1 MRDIIVN
8 LFGTYTP
15 VTYTDGNN
23 VAVIPDGFAGV
34 DWSWLSGVLLFAL
47 TLYCVLRILGGAFK
61 K

>member
-1 MRDIIVN
+1 MRDIIIS

-15 VTYTDGNN
+15 ITYTDGNN
-23 VAVIPDGFAGV
+23 VSIIPDGFSGV
-34 DWSWLSGVLLFAL
+34 DWTWLAGVLLFAL

>member
-1 MRDIIVN
+1 MRDIIIS

-15 VTYTDGNN
+15 VTYSDGNN
-23 VAVIPDGFAGV
+23 VAVIPNGLAGV
-34 DWSWLSGVLLFAL
+34 DWPWLGGLLLFAL